1 MIPGCLTAVAPSK
14 TFNLAAMKAAAV
26 IAPDAGLAERFRR
39 VLAVNHGDNLNMLG
53 MYAYLAAY
61 EAGDDYLDQLLSY
74 LSAQVAHLQR
84 RLEAEMPQIRLIV
97 PQGTYLMWL
106 DCRAMGMEPKALSD
120 FFTWKAGV
128 AMNAGD
134 WFGQEG
140 AGFMRMNLACPR
152 QTLDRALDRIAEALA
167 KEKSLDFREGTCKS

>member
-1 MIPGCLTAVAPSK
+1 
-14 TFNLAAMKAAAV
+14 MKAAAV

-84 RLEAEMPQIRLIV
+84 RLERR
-97 PQGTYLMWL
+97 
-106 DCRAMGMEPKALSD
+106 CRRSG
-120 FFTWKAGV
+120 
-128 AMNAGD
+128 
-134 WFGQEG
+134 
-140 AGFMRMNLACPR
+140 
-152 QTLDRALDRIAEALA
+152 
-167 KEKSLDFREGTCKS
+167 